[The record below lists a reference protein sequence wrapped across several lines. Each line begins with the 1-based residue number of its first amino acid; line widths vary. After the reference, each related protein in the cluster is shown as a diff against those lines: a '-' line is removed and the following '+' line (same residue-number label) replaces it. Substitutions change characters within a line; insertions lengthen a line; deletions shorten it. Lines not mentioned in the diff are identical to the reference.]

1 MRKFKEFLD
10 SNESGRFLVNPFW
23 LEYLLNL
30 FFQGHIGEVW
40 CEVQDTLMN
49 HIKTVE
55 NVGYG
60 IIAQEFDEKHLDLNF
75 LKKMEVH
82 K

>member
-1 MRKFKEFLD
+1 MEH
-10 SNESGRFLVNPFW
+10 
-23 LEYLLNL
+23 LLNL
-30 FFQGHIGEVW
+30 FFQGYVGEVTDEIW
-40 CEVQDTLMN
+40 DTISN